1 VIPKESPMEKKE
13 KYKIFSFVNNGVL
26 EIFFT
31 GEVTVDNA
39 EEIMNEIVALQKS
52 MNTKNELIDVRNL
65 NGSLGYAKTHLFV
78 SCMLSGKPKIKTA
91 FVDIAENADYNSFHE
106 ITATN
111 AGLPFKSFTNVD
123 AARGWLK
130 SRENKFYS
138 GVSLTSVG
146 LWSCIIPTK
155 KVKKT
160 WPFFPVLGLPGN
172 EESSILRNFKGGKF
186 Q

>member
-1 VIPKESPMEKKE
+1 MEKKE
-13 KYKIFSFVNNGVL
+13 KYKIFSFVNHGIL

-39 EEIMNEIVALQKS
+39 DAMMGEIVALQKS
-52 MNTKNELIDVRNL
+52 MDTKNELIDVRNL
-65 NGSLGYAKTHLFV
+65 NSSLGHAKTHLFV
-78 SCMLSGKPKIKTA
+78 NSILSDKPKIKTA

-111 AGLPFKSFTNVD
+111 AGLPFKSFTNAD

-130 SRENKFYS
+130 GRENKYYS

-146 LWSCIIPTK
+146 LWSCLIPTK

-160 WPFFPVLGLPGN
+160 WPFFPISGLNGN
-172 EESSILRNFKGGKF
+172 EESSILSNFKGGKV

>member
-1 VIPKESPMEKKE
+1 MEKKE
-13 KYKIFSFVNNGVL
+13 KYKIFSFVDNEIL
-26 EIFFT
+26 EIVFT

-39 EEIMNEIVALQKS
+39 EEIMSEIVALQKS
-52 MNTKNELIDVRNL
+52 MNAKNELIDVRNL
-65 NGSLGYAKTHLFV
+65 EGSLGYAKTHLFV
-78 SCMLSGKPKIKTA
+78 SSILSDKPKIKTA

-111 AGLPFKSFTNVD
+111 AGLPFKSFTNID

-138 GVSLTSVG
+138 GVSLPSVG

-155 KVKKT
+155 RVKKT
-160 WPFFPVLGLPGN
+160 LPIFSTLGLPGKIKN
-172 EESSILRNFKGGKF
+172 PQF
-186 Q
+186 